1 MASERLSDAE
11 RNSIIEEYIVDLACS
26 DVGLMKSNQPCT
38 IGGCECGEVRFPSDF
53 FVDETKPNS
62 NLPLNYEDV
71 PGLLNI
77 AKVMH
82 EEDLSCQAVID
93 VLHYMDML
101 GTKDFLQLTADAT
114 NDQALFIKSIQ
125 KERELRWAESEAALA
140 AAAVAAAGAVEGDAA
155 VVEAAAMPPAHAG
168 DEVAPVAATKAA
180 DVGDEASAV
189 DAAKIALNDG
199 EVDVSED
206 PDIICLNPLN
216 CLAPLTCLDPLIG
229 GERDEELEEGELQS
243 EGFEVLDNQNEHNED
258 DGDFA
263 LEGANEVNSL
273 HLRCE
278 ETEVLKEECGELGG
292 WRAVE
297 ETAVVKG
304 IEAEGAAAAAGD
316 TGDAVVGVMGG
327 EVEAASEEV
336 VAKSAAVEE
345 TAVIKGIEA
354 EGAAAAAGDTGDAVV
369 GVMGGEVEAASEEVV
384 AKSAAVEETAVIK
397 GIEAEGVAAAAGDTG
412 DAAVGAMA
420 KEVAAAPGEVVAKSA
435 AEKEVAGAAAD
446 KEVEAFTLIGTGA
459 GSWRLSITDSNDRD
473 VAFEANEAVAAAAE
487 VIVAAAIKE
496 GIEASTLSKTTIHD
510 EKADGAD
517 VDHSGNAD
525 GKEEDEVLDKIG
537 NLVIDLDEAVD
548 YAAVNNDNEDGDDDG
563 PPQKRIKLDEE
574 DLKCKD

>member
-140 AAAVAAAGAVEGDAA
+140 AAAVAAAGAAEGDAA

-304 IEAEGAAAAAGD
+304 IEAEGA
-316 TGDAVVGVMGG
+316 
-327 EVEAASEEV
+327 
-336 VAKSAAVEE
+336 
-345 TAVIKGIEA
+345 
-354 EGAAAAAGDTGDAVV
+354 
-369 GVMGGEVEAASEEVV
+369 
-384 AKSAAVEETAVIK
+384 
-397 GIEAEGVAAAAGDTG
+397 AAAAGDTG

>member
-11 RNSIIEEYIVDLACS
+11 RNSIIEEYLVDLACS

-327 EVEAASEEV
+327 EVEAASGEV

-354 EGAAAAAGDTGDAVV
+354 EGA
-369 GVMGGEVEAASEEVV
+369 
-384 AKSAAVEETAVIK
+384 
-397 GIEAEGVAAAAGDTG
+397 AAAAGDTG

>member
-316 TGDAVVGVMGG
+316 TGDA
-327 EVEAASEEV
+327 
-336 VAKSAAVEE
+336 
-345 TAVIKGIEA
+345 
-354 EGAAAAAGDTGDAVV
+354 
-369 GVMGGEVEAASEEVV
+369 
-384 AKSAAVEETAVIK
+384 
-397 GIEAEGVAAAAGDTG
+397 
-412 DAAVGAMA
+412 AVGAMA

>member
-155 VVEAAAMPPAHAG
+155 VVEAAAMPPAPAG

-304 IEAEGAAAAAGD
+304 IEAEGA
-316 TGDAVVGVMGG
+316 
-327 EVEAASEEV
+327 
-336 VAKSAAVEE
+336 
-345 TAVIKGIEA
+345 
-354 EGAAAAAGDTGDAVV
+354 
-369 GVMGGEVEAASEEVV
+369 
-384 AKSAAVEETAVIK
+384 
-397 GIEAEGVAAAAGDTG
+397 AAAAGDTG